1 MFLLQYADNVI
12 ALEDGHILETGSL
25 DSVKSPSSCIQELK
39 TASATSSINRSG
51 ITPSEKVEPS
61 LLPDKKDEDFPEDEL
76 DNQDS
81 YGDLNRQ
88 QGYFSV
94 YSYYASASGRLT
106 FISYLIFALF
116 WAFCR

>member
-1 MFLLQYADNVI
+1 MFSGI
-12 ALEDGHILETGSL
+12 
-25 DSVKSPSSCIQELK
+25 DSSSTEAIPRDIF
-39 TASATSSINRSG
+39 SNRSG

-116 WAFCR
+116 WAFCREFTSKSFFGKQKLDLY